1 MASIAARVQRGPWR
15 MKTYTGPLRLR
26 ISLEILV
33 RESGIMRKICSKHL
47 LFSKESREAAYDTEL
62 LVVTGQ
68 RTGMSYRQGTVAE
81 GRQGTVKSG
90 LPGNVSWPLSAMQA
104 ETSPSQA
111 QGPLLGYS

>member
-15 MKTYTGPLRLR
+15 MKTYTEPLRLR

-33 RESGIMRKICSKHL
+33 RESGMRKICSKHL
-47 LFSKESREAAYDTEL
+47 LFSKESHEAAYDTEL